1 MIHRVTAHA
10 RVGGKIFVMHPVL
23 DAWNRLAPHVLYL
36 AEASVFNLGG
46 ALDLRVFL
54 APS

>member
-23 DAWNRLAPHVLYL
+23 DAWNRLSPNVLYL
-36 AEASVFNLGG
+36 AEGSVFKLDG
-46 ALDLRVFL
+46 ALDLCVFL
-54 APS
+54 TPS